1 MGFSNAEVLVNFV
14 GNTEGLD
21 KKTKEAS
28 QTIKGF
34 GKSVGGV
41 LGALG
46 TLTLATSGLILAE
59 TLKGIKK
66 MVQASVEAYSNFEQL
81 EGGLVSL
88 FGEGS
93 AEMNRILEDSQKA
106 YKNLTMSQ
114 NDYLTSFQSA
124 YPLVNAGLNEN
135 KDAIEYTNKVLQLSS
150 DLFNTYGGSIDYYQ
164 NAINWALKGSFVYLD
179 NLNIGIKGTQE
190 GFIEAANNAGI
201 LGRNISNVNELTSDE
216 IIDVIQHYAEQY
228 GVWGKTGQEAS
239 STIIGSMNM
248 VKATW
253 DNFILGLSQKD
264 ADIDGLV
271 DNLINS
277 VETFLN
283 NIMPVIIRAIESIA
297 KILPSIVEK
306 IADELPGLLESL
318 LPPLIEAAKRLIQSL
333 AKNLPDIIRILGE
346 AVIEITKEATNLLPD
361 LIDAIMGSAI
371 ALIDVLAQ
379 SLPTLLP
386 QLIKAIVDGLI
397 KITKYTPQII
407 QAAITLLMGIIQ
419 AIPEIITALV
429 DALPEIITT
438 IITCL
443 IDSIPQL
450 IVGAIQLLMGII
462 EAIPTIIVELI
473 KAIPEIIIAIV
484 NALTSNESIRK
495 LLDAGKELLQKIVD
509 GIGSMISKVWD
520 IGSNIVSGLWNGIVG
535 AKDWIVNKVK
545 GLAKSILN
553 GMKSALGIHSPSTEF
568 AILGKFSVLGY
579 TEALDDMKGQVQ
591 DTIDS
596 VFNLQP
602 EVSGAMSST
611 YSPQTNVIVNNNM
624 EFDPLGQLVSNI
636 KTFSGGAKN
645 DYNWGATK

>member
-14 GNTEGLD
+14 GNTENLD
-21 KKTKEAS
+21 KKTKEAG

-34 GKSVGGV
+34 GKSVGGI

-106 YKNLTMSQ
+106 YKTLTMSQ

-124 YPLVNAGLNEN
+124 YPLVNAGLNSN

-228 GVWGKTGQEAS
+228 GVWGKTGEEAS

-264 ADIDGLV
+264 ADLNGLV
-271 DNLINS
+271 DKVISS

-283 NIMPVIIRAIESIA
+283 NVIPVVIRAVESIA
-297 KILPSIVEK
+297 NILPSIVEK
-306 IADELPGLLESL
+306 LAEKIPQLLESL
-318 LPPLIEAAKRLIQSL
+318 LPPIIDALLKLIKSL
-333 AKNLPDIIRILGE
+333 AKNLPEIIKILGD
-346 AVIEITKEATNLLPD
+346 AIIQAAMGLLDLFPD
-361 LIDAIMGSAI
+361 LIDAIFGGAV
-371 ALIDVLAQ
+371 ALIEVLADAM
-379 SLPTLLP
+379 PTLLP
-386 QLIKAIVDGLI
+386 KLIKAIIDGVL
-397 KITKYTPQII
+397 KIVEYVPEVT
-407 QAAITLLMGIIQ
+407 QASIDLLMGIVE
-419 AIPEIITALV
+419 ALPEIITALV
-429 DALPEIITT
+429 DALPTIITT
-438 IITCL
+438 IVDVL
-443 IDSIPQL
+443 IEAIPIL
-450 IVGAIQLLMGII
+450 LEGAIQLLMALI
-462 EAIPTIIVELI
+462 EAIPTIILKLGE
-473 KAIPEIIIAIV
+473 KIPEIIIAIIEGLAKG
-484 NALTSNESIRK
+484 NDK
-495 LLDAGKELLQKIVD
+495 LKDAGSTILNKVVE
-509 GIGSMISKVWD
+509 GIGSILGKVWD
-520 IGSNIVSGLWNGIVG
+520 VGKNIVSGLWNGIVG

-579 TEALDDMKGQVQ
+579 TEALDKMKGQVQ

-624 EFDPLGQLVSNI
+624 EIDPLGQVVNKI

-645 DYNWGATK
+645 DYNWGATI

>member
-34 GKSVGGV
+34 GKTVGGV
-41 LGALG
+41 LGSIG
-46 TLTLATSGLILAE
+46 TLTLATSALIVAE
-59 TLKGIKK
+59 ALKGIKK
-66 MVQASVEAYSNFEQL
+66 IVQASVEAYADFEQL
-81 EGGLVSL
+81 EGGLISL

-93 AEMNRILEDSQKA
+93 QEMNRILEDSRNA
-106 YKNLTMSQ
+106 YKTLTMSQ

-124 YPLVNAGLNEN
+124 YPLVNAGLNSN

-201 LGRNISNVNELTSDE
+201 LGRNISNVNELSSDE
-216 IIDVIQHYAEQY
+216 IIDVIQHYAEAY

-239 STIIGSMNM
+239 DTIIGSMNM

-253 DNFILGLSQKD
+253 DNFILGLSQKN
-264 ADIDGLV
+264 ADINGLV
-271 DNLINS
+271 DNVITS

-283 NIMPVIIRAIESIA
+283 NVIPVIIRAVESIA

-306 IADELPGLLESL
+306 LAEKIPQLLESL
-318 LPPLIEAAKRLIQSL
+318 LPPIIDALLKLIKSL
-333 AKNLPDIIRILGE
+333 AKNLPEIIKILGD
-346 AVIEITKEATNLLPD
+346 AIIDIVMGLLDLLPD
-361 LIDAIMGSAI
+361 LIDAIMGGAV
-371 ALIDVLAQ
+371 ALIEVLAEA
-379 SLPTLLP
+379 LPTLLP
-386 QLIKAIVDGLI
+386 KLIEAIIDGVL
-397 KITKYTPQII
+397 KIVEYLPEII
-407 QAAITLLMGIIQ
+407 QAGIDLLMGLVE
-419 AIPEIITALV
+419 ALPVIITALV

-438 IITCL
+438 IVEVL
-443 IDSIPQL
+443 IESIPVL
-450 IVGAIQLLMGII
+450 LDGAIQLLMAII
-462 EAIPTIIVELI
+462 EAIPVIVVKLGE
-473 KAIPEIIIAIV
+473 KIPEIIIAIIE
-484 NALTSNESIRK
+484 ALGKGNDKLMES
-495 LLDAGKELLQKIVD
+495 GKTILTAIVE
-509 GIGSMISKVWD
+509 GIGSLLSKVWD
-520 IGSNIVSGLWNGIVG
+520 IGKNIVSGLWNGIVG
-535 AKDWIVNKVK
+535 AKDWIIGKVK
-545 GLAKSILN
+545 GFAKSILN

-591 DTIDS
+591 DTINS
-596 VFNLQP
+596 VFDLQP
-602 EVSGAMSST
+602 DISGSMNST
-611 YSPQTNVIVNNNM
+611 YSPQMNVIVNNSM

>member
-14 GNTEGLD
+14 GNTENLD
-21 KKTKEAS
+21 KKTKEAG

-34 GKSVGGV
+34 GKSVGGI

-124 YPLVNAGLNEN
+124 YPLVNAGLNSN

-228 GVWGKTGQEAS
+228 GVWGKTSEEAS

-264 ADIDGLV
+264 ADLNGLV
-271 DNLINS
+271 DKVISS

-283 NIMPVIIRAIESIA
+283 NVIPVVIRAVESIA
-297 KILPSIVEK
+297 NILPSIVEK
-306 IADELPGLLESL
+306 LAEKIPQLLESL
-318 LPPLIEAAKRLIQSL
+318 LPPIIDALLKLIKSL
-333 AKNLPDIIRILGE
+333 AKNLPEIIKILGD
-346 AVIEITKEATNLLPD
+346 AIIDAAMGLLDLLPD
-361 LIDAIMGSAI
+361 IIDAIMGGAV
-371 ALIDVLAQ
+371 ALIEVLADAM
-379 SLPTLLP
+379 PTLLP
-386 QLIKAIVDGLI
+386 KLVQAIIDGVL
-397 KITKYTPQII
+397 KIVEYVPEVI
-407 QAAITLLMGIIQ
+407 QAAIDLLMGIVE
-419 AIPEIITALV
+419 ALPTIIVALV

-438 IITCL
+438 IVDVL
-443 IDSIPQL
+443 IESIPIL
-450 IVGAIQLLMGII
+450 IEGAIQLLMALI
-462 EAIPTIIVELI
+462 EAIPIIILKLGE
-473 KAIPEIIIAIV
+473 KIPEIIIAIIEGLAKG
-484 NALTSNESIRK
+484 NDK
-495 LLDAGKELLQKIVD
+495 LKDAGSTILNKVVE
-509 GIGSMISKVWD
+509 GIGSILGKVWD
-520 IGSNIVSGLWNGIVG
+520 VGKNIVSGLWNGIVG

-579 TEALDDMKGQVQ
+579 TEALDKMKGQVQ

-602 EVSGAMSST
+602 EVSSAMSST

-624 EFDPLGQLVSNI
+624 EIDPLGQVVNKI

-645 DYNWGATK
+645 DYNWGATI